1 MEGNRSKIPEQFNWN
16 SEGHPKYPVIDSL
29 AKPSL
34 DQLLRVEFDDES
46 LRDGVQGVERHPETK
61 EVEKYI
67 DIAAKAGLDIVTVGI
82 YSGEDSTQNKTTKEV
97 LAYMRDNHPTIR
109 PVVVARTREAD
120 LNYAEEC
127 SDIND
132 KTQVLVFQGASP
144 QRLWIQGWSD
154 EHVLSSIGNA
164 VERLAKK
171 EISVLAIPEDASR
184 TPPEFLERFVKVAIE
199 GGAKRIG
206 IADTVGALDQWG
218 ALRIT
223 KMMRQIMDTHGETG
237 MQMGLDFHNHN
248 DRGLGSAN
256 ALAAISG
263 GADRIHGVLVGIGE
277 RTGNA
282 PLETVMYNVDRLLK
296 DAGHKESRWNLKSIF
311 ELALHYSRITGVPIP
326 AHAPLV
332 GENAFRTQ
340 AGIHSDAEEK
350 ALMAIQEHAAGKS
363 GATKDSI
370 ALALDTIAA
379 TIYSSVDPRDI
390 GREHDEEI
398 GPMAGGSTVRLW
410 LWHHGYNVNLGDR
423 QDSRID
429 KILQAAEKKG
439 GTLSTKEITKLIGLP
454 PKK

>member
-1 MEGNRSKIPEQFNWN
+1 
-16 SEGHPKYPVIDSL
+16 
-29 AKPSL
+29 
-34 DQLLRVEFDDES
+34 
-46 LRDGVQGVERHPETK
+46 
-61 EVEKYI
+61 
-67 DIAAKAGLDIVTVGI
+67 
-82 YSGEDSTQNKTTKEV
+82 
-97 LAYMRDNHPTIR
+97 
-109 PVVVARTREAD
+109 
-120 LNYAEEC
+120 
-127 SDIND
+127 
-132 KTQVLVFQGASP
+132 
-144 QRLWIQGWSD
+144 
-154 EHVLSSIGNA
+154 
-164 VERLAKK
+164 
-171 EISVLAIPEDASR
+171 
-184 TPPEFLERFVKVAIE
+184 
-199 GGAKRIG
+199 
-206 IADTVGALDQWG
+206 
-218 ALRIT
+218 
-223 KMMRQIMDTHGETG
+223 MRQIMDAQGETG
-237 MQMGLDFHNHN
+237 KQMGLDFHNHN

-296 DAGHKESRWNLKSIF
+296 DAGYKDSRWNLKSVF
-311 ELALHYSRITGVPIP
+311 ELALHYSRITGVLIP

-410 LWHHGYNVNLGDR
+410 LWHHGYNVKLGGVFWTKFEHSLSKTPTKEASPAVAR
-423 QDSRID
+423 SARPTTEKYSLLFSFCARRFSFSPNEKSIFLWCPADSSRT
-429 KILQAAEKKG
+429 AG
-439 GTLSTKEITKLIGLP
+439 LSTF
-454 PKK
+454 